1 MATAARALS
10 ESLDHKDPLSITG
23 HYLSRVEP
31 GKALL
36 EIEKLNIGKSVST
49 ALLKFTQEGE
59 ERIRFTSC
67 FTDFSKS
74 KGDTLREVEAPDFPP
89 IEECVAMPYK
99 EGFTPVLEKQIDEA
113 RKCHYQLMKSVDL
126 FYVDGNPPGVKE
138 ALCALKIC
146 KSNQVRLPLVKMK
159 SKNAKMLTALL
170 KSSEK

>member
-1 MATAARALS
+1 MSQDIGYPKFLRDTAVSRLGENSWEAELTDDWSIGGVANGGYSMATAARALS

-49 ALLKFTQEGE
+49 ALLKFIQGGE

-67 FTDFSKS
+67 FTDFGKS

-89 IEECVAMPYK
+89 IEECIAMPYK
-99 EGFTPVLEKQIDEA
+99 EGFTLSLI
-113 RKCHYQLMKSVDL
+113 H
-126 FYVDGNPPGVKE
+126 
-138 ALCALKIC
+138 I
-146 KSNQVRLPLVKMK
+146 
-159 SKNAKMLTALL
+159 
-170 KSSEK
+170 